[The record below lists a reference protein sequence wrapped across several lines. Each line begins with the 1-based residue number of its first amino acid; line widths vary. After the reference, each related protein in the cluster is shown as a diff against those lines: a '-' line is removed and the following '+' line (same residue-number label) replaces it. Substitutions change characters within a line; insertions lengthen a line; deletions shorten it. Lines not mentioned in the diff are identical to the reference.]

1 MKQLFFACIIA
12 FCGLSL
18 SAQSNDNFS
27 LGPKIGI
34 NFANV
39 NNEFT
44 DINPGLVFGLT
55 STYSLNETSGIGVDL
70 LYSQQGFKAQNV
82 SNSYV
87 NLNYLKVP
95 ILYKFFFNKLGDAF
109 RPRLELGFSP
119 GFLMSAKTN
128 NVDVKPTYNS
138 FDIGAMG
145 GLGFNYRVGSRLWL
159 NVDLR
164 ADLGLTNLSN
174 TNVLGVNDL
183 KNRTVGFNIGL
194 AYGI

>member
-1 MKQLFFACIIA
+1 MKQLFFACLIT
-12 FCGLSL
+12 FFGFGLN
-18 SAQSNDNFS
+18 AQSNDNFS

-39 NNEFT
+39 NSENT
-44 DINPGLVFGLT
+44 DINTGLVFGIT
-55 STYSLNETSGIGVDL
+55 STYSLNEMSGIGVDL
-70 LYSQQGFKAQNV
+70 LYSQQGFK
-82 SNSYV
+82 SGNSSV
-87 NLNYLKVP
+87 DLNYVKVP
-95 ILYKFFFNKLGDAF
+95 VLYKFFFNKLGDAF
-109 RPRLELGFSP
+109 RPRLELGLSP
-119 GFLMSAKTN
+119 GFLLTAKTN
-128 NVDVKPTYNS
+128 DVDVKPAYNS

-174 TNVLGVNDL
+174 TNVLGLNDL
-183 KNRTVGFNIGL
+183 KNRTIGFNIGL

>member
-1 MKQLFFACIIA
+1 MKQLFFACVIA

-39 NNEFT
+39 NSENT
-44 DINPGLVFGLT
+44 DVNTGLVFGLT
-55 STYSLNETSGIGVDL
+55 STYSLNEMSGIGVDL
-70 LYSQQGFKAQNV
+70 LYSQQGFK
-82 SNSYV
+82 SGNSEV
-87 NLNYLKVP
+87 DLNYVKVP
-95 ILYKFFFNKLGDAF
+95 VLYKFFFNKLGDAF

-174 TNVLGVNDL
+174 TNVLGLSDL

>member
-1 MKQLFFACIIA
+1 MKQLFFACLIT
-12 FCGLSL
+12 FLGLSL
-18 SAQSNDNFS
+18 NAQSNDNFS

-39 NNEFT
+39 NGENT
-44 DINPGLVFGLT
+44 DVNTGLVFGLT
-55 STYSLNETSGIGVDL
+55 STYSLNEMSGIGVDL
-70 LYSQQGFKAQNV
+70 LYSQQGFK
-82 SNSYV
+82 SGNSEV
-87 NLNYLKVP
+87 DLNYVKVP
-95 ILYKFFFNKLGDAF
+95 VLYKFFFNKLGDAF

>member
-1 MKQLFFACIIA
+1 MKQLFFACLIT
-12 FCGLSL
+12 FLGLSL
-18 SAQSNDNFS
+18 NAQSNDNFS

-39 NNEFT
+39 NGENT
-44 DINPGLVFGLT
+44 DVNTGLVFGLT
-55 STYSLNETSGIGVDL
+55 STYSLNEMSGIGVDL
-70 LYSQQGFKAQNV
+70 LYSQQGFK
-82 SNSYV
+82 SGNSEV
-87 NLNYLKVP
+87 DLNYVKVP
-95 ILYKFFFNKLGDAF
+95 VLYKFFFNKLGDAF

-128 NVDVKPTYNS
+128 NVDVKPAYNS

-174 TNVLGVNDL
+174 TNVLGLSDL

>member
-1 MKQLFFACIIA
+1 MKQLFFACVIA

-39 NNEFT
+39 NSENT
-44 DINPGLVFGLT
+44 DVNTGLVFGLT
-55 STYSLNETSGIGVDL
+55 STYSLNEMSGIGVDL
-70 LYSQQGFKAQNV
+70 LYSQQGFK
-82 SNSYV
+82 SGNSEV
-87 NLNYLKVP
+87 DLNYVKVP
-95 ILYKFFFNKLGDAF
+95 VLYKFFFNKLGDAF